1 MSSNMREVKMR
12 NNIEQK
18 LQDLGILLPPAAAPA
33 ANYVPYITVGNILFV
48 SGQISQNSDGLVVGK
63 LGSNFSVDE
72 GYDAARLCGL
82 ALIAQVKSAC
92 GADWGRFSRVVRLG
106 GFVNSTSDFLDHPK
120 VINGASDLMV
130 EVFGSCGAHSRA
142 AVGSSSL
149 PLGVA
154 VEVEGVF
161 ELIG

>member
-33 ANYVPYITVGNILFV
+33 ANYAPYITVGNILFV

-92 GADWGRFSRVVRLG
+92 GTDWSRFSRVVRLG